1 MAQVIG
7 QGLQIAGL
15 FTGNVWL
22 TLAGSALRAGD
33 AYEQNRRARSQAR
46 TRFNE
51 SLTDRLEMFDR
62 QPDQARTMALGRV
75 RTVEGIRRKWVSG
88 TNSEKLTMVISFAGH
103 EIDAFETFYFNEVPL
118 TLDGSGY
125 VTTEPYAKSR
135 AESYSSG
142 SQALSGGGGSVVL
155 AHTPTSGTVEAV
167 YFIGAPEDG
176 NQGPLT
182 IDSIV
187 GATVTVSGAPVGAST
202 FVVLYQVGT
211 TTSTARIRYWTG
223 APGQDV
229 GGDIAADYPAQTWLA
244 DAQFAGMAVAVV
256 DITYDPDVYPQGRPN
271 VTALLRGAKC
281 YDPRLDST
289 AGGSGSHRLNNETTW
304 AWTENPA
311 LHAVRYAMWP
321 YGWGLEADD
330 WRVAD
335 VVEAANFA
343 DTSTDFTVRMPDT
356 STTDI
361 TLPRYRCGIVIASD
375 SDPREAMQG
384 ILGSMAGRHGW
395 DGGVWRFKAG
405 MMPASVFDM
414 DQTWLA
420 RPTVDGKPTGEP
432 TLQFVNGIPRDQK
445 VNRVAG
451 KCVDSAQRYQVLPF
465 PAVEDATLIAAEGQ
479 TYTLDVVYP
488 GVNHYAH
495 AQHLASI
502 AIRRAQ
508 APLVITASCN
518 MNPFEAEL
526 FDVCELTLPSYSIA
540 SKTMEVVGLR
550 RGFSE
555 NTLRLQE
562 ITDAIFEVDDELT
575 GRDPA
580 PNSGLPQPWE
590 VDTLTGLTVDSGTA
604 ILADSSIIVRAL
616 VEWDASTQQSVRA
629 GGHVQIEYAEAGD
642 ELVWQRWEEG
652 GSNTSAT
659 IPGPKAGFTYVFRAR
674 FLSAAPFAVAGDWS
688 EQVAHQMATQPLV
701 QTGGIE
707 PGAATQ
713 VPTPLSVSAMSI
725 TGELS
730 GSGTT
735 DYTDTA
741 QWTEVGTFSW
751 TAETDGDAYLNLNA
765 KLSFEADS
773 VSAGLVLAANINI
786 DFDNDDLA
794 ETGDEFLKES
804 LFVVPRGGGPDMFGS
819 KTAIIRKKRTVIGG
833 TTYTWPVY
841 AQNVPPAGGVYLSY
855 LTLDLEFGVELIK
868 R

>member
-15 FTGNVWL
+15 VTGNLWL

-88 TNSEKLTMVISFAGH
+88 ANSEKLTMVISFAGH
-103 EIDAFETFYFNEVPL
+103 QIDAFETFYFNEVPL

-135 AESYSSG
+135 SESYSSG

-182 IDSIV
+182 IDSVV
-187 GATVTVSGAPVGAST
+187 GSTVTVSGAPVGAST

-432 TLQFVNGIPRDQK
+432 TLQFLNGIPRDQK

-451 KCVDSAQRYQVLPF
+451 RCVDSAQRYQVLPF

-479 TYTLDVVYP
+479 TYTLDVEYP

-518 MNPFEAEL
+518 MNPFEVEL
-526 FDVCELTLPSYSIA
+526 FDVCELTLPSYSISA
-540 SKTMEVVGLR
+540 KTMEVLGLR

-562 ITDAIFEVDDELT
+562 ITDAIYEVDAELT

-590 VDTLTGLTVDSGTA
+590 VDTLTGLTVSSGSIPDSRSV
-604 ILADSSIIVRAL
+604 LSRAV

-629 GGHVQIEYAEAGD
+629 GGRVQIEYADVSAN
-642 ELVWQRWEEG
+642 LVWQRWEEG
-652 GSNTSAT
+652 GSNESAT
-659 IPGPKAGFTYVFRAR
+659 IPAFKGDFRYLFRAR
-674 FLSAAPFAVAGDWS
+674 FVSAPPFGVSGNWSAHVLHRIGLPTNVSDVVTASGGNLTTHVSSTSSTVTCSTAEYTNDFTAAVTVNVDARITYPSTLNYSNLITKRAYLDVTGAVSGDGEYEVHTYGTNDTGDYTQAG
-688 EQVAHQMATQPLV
+688 
-701 QTGGIE
+701 
-707 PGAATQ
+707 
-713 VPTPLSVSAMSI
+713 SVSLSFQLDP
-725 TGELS
+725 GE
-730 GSGTT
+730 
-735 DYTDTA
+735 
-741 QWTEVGTFSW
+741 TFSASIKLNS
-751 TAETDGDAYLNLNA
+751 TCPSGLAPEDRPRIGCEDAPIRLIVNL
-765 KLSFEADS
+765 L
-773 VSAGLVLAANINI
+773 
-786 DFDNDDLA
+786 
-794 ETGDEFLKES
+794 
-804 LFVVPRGGGPDMFGS
+804 
-819 KTAIIRKKRTVIGG
+819 
-833 TTYTWPVY
+833 
-841 AQNVPPAGGVYLSY
+841 
-855 LTLDLEFGVELIK
+855 
-868 R
+868 